1 MIAVTQDSVTLF
13 FFRCRLGPRDGTA
26 LLWPCTSS
34 AVPCRSAPG
43 LSRLSEPCW
52 LALTC
57 DSGTYRQL
65 APQQQ
70 GILSV
75 LPDGHSLCP
84 ERATALAQ
92 LTCATAVLR
101 GLLSCRR
108 KCSKGF
114 SFIFLFVSSY
124 KQTLN
129 ILSVDRMAQGL
140 RMIKSR
146 RHTETSRNY
155 CF

>member
-1 MIAVTQDSVTLF
+1 M
-13 FFRCRLGPRDGTA
+13 
-26 LLWPCTSS
+26 W
-34 AVPCRSAPG
+34 
-43 LSRLSEPCW
+43 LSESCW

-57 DSGTYRQL
+57 DSGTCRQL
-65 APQQQ
+65 ASEQQ
-70 GILSV
+70 GILSDGKVAAATV
-75 LPDGHSLCP
+75 LSDSHRLCP
-84 ERATALAQ
+84 ECATACVQ

-108 KCSKGF
+108 KRSLGF
-114 SFIFLFVSSY
+114 SFIFLFVFSY

-129 ILSVDRMAQGL
+129 IWSVDCMAQGL

-146 RHTETSRNY
+146 RPAETSRNY